1 MMIGV
6 LLALFQLSTALNEI
20 TISSAE
26 QSSSRNA
33 TSLAGKA
40 IDDDLS
46 TSSYTEADE
55 KSWITLKLNTSRRL
69 NKVVIRG
76 QAATDC
82 DFEVHLTLKN
92 GSTKFCEEYTVA
104 GLYNKNVKF
113 WGGRATA
120 INISEKEAC
129 NQTMQMYE
137 IKVFGPCERGYFS
150 VPEEIG
156 RYTLVDNPWNN
167 MTRLI
172 CTECAPGSYSET
184 RNGKEDCDVCGA
196 GMWSDAG
203 AEQCTPCIAGKWR
216 ADGDSGCT
224 ECEAGWWSVIG
235 AAECTEC
242 EAGWWSV
249 IGAAECTECAAGTW
263 SVIGAAECTECA
275 AGWWSVIGAAGC
287 TACTGGK
294 TSKAGSTGA
303 GDCYYGKKLNCK
315 RNCANCF
322 YFTRLRL
329 DPKQY
334 DTFFKL

>member
-1 MMIGV
+1 MMIGF

-20 TISSAE
+20 AISSAE

-40 IDDDLS
+40 IDGDIS
-46 TSSYTEADE
+46 TSSYTKAEE
-55 KSWITLKLNTSRRL
+55 KSWITLKLNTSRQL

-92 GSTKFCEEYTVA
+92 GSTKF
-104 GLYNKNVKF
+104 
-113 WGGRATA
+113 
-120 INISEKEAC
+120 SEKEAC
-129 NQTMQMYE
+129 TQTMQMYE
-137 IKVFGPCERGYFS
+137 IKVFGPCEKGYFS
-150 VPEEIG
+150 APEEIG
-156 RYTLVDNPWNN
+156 VYTLVDNPWNN
-167 MTRLI
+167 MTKLI

-196 GMWSDAG
+196 GNWSDAG
-203 AEQCTPCIAGKWR
+203 AEQCTPCTAGKWR

-224 ECEAGWWSVIG
+224 ECAAGWWSN
-235 AAECTEC
+235 A
-242 EAGWWSV
+242 
-249 IGAAECTECAAGTW
+249 
-263 SVIGAAECTECA
+263 GAAECTECA
-275 AGWWSVIGAAGC
+275 AGWWSVIGAAAC

-294 TSKAGSTGA
+294 TSEPGSTSA

-322 YFTRLRL
+322 YFT
-329 DPKQY
+329 
-334 DTFFKL
+334 